1 MRAKYK
7 VIKNVTFAILKGKI
21 TIGAGDSQ
29 LRDVVDKLVKRGRTK
44 IVLDVRGITT
54 IDSSGIGELVGTYTT
69 VLNRGGDI
77 VLLNLPPKLE
87 ELFHATQLIT
97 VFDIAKNADEAIGI
111 LQKRNRGG

>member
-97 VFDIAKNADEAIGI
+97 VFDIAKNADEAIHI